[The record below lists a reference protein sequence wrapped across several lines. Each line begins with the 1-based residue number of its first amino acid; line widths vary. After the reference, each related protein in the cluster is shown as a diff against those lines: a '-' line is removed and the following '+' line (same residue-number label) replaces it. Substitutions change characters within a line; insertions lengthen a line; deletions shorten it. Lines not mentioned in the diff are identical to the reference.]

1 MGTQQVVE
9 RILSDAA
16 AEVQATVEKAET
28 QAAKIL
34 ADASACAEAGRR
46 QTEADVKAQRE
57 SILEKRAAAARL
69 DSAKLTLGE
78 KRKVIDSVYKMALG
92 RLQSLGKEDA
102 LKLVGTLLEKYAE
115 SGDEIF
121 FAENFAY
128 KTEAAALPII
138 KAKNLRIAAESLP
151 LDGGMRLKGEK
162 SDKDLSYGALLE
174 ADREENQADL
184 ARELFK

>member
-16 AEVQATVEKAET
+16 AEAQATVEKAET

-102 LKLVGTLLEKYAE
+102 LKLVAQQLTVVLLV
-115 SGDEIF
+115 
-121 FAENFAY
+121 
-128 KTEAAALPII
+128 
-138 KAKNLRIAAESLP
+138 AK
-151 LDGGMRLKGEK
+151 
-162 SDKDLSYGALLE
+162 LL
-174 ADREENQADL
+174 
-184 ARELFK
+184 